1 MTTELITLSGD
12 TPVLPEQSINELNNL
27 IRISQTTVPMVTTI
41 EDKKTATTRG
51 VQLQRWIKDV
61 GEAKKRVKAPVNLLL
76 DNIDALADQLLIPAI
91 QEKERLGKLIT
102 QFDRGE
108 QLRIEAANIERD
120 RKVREAQAES
130 DRLAREANERANSMA
145 DERQMEI
152 ALQAERD
159 AAEASAKER
168 ELIVAPMPS
177 SQRVK
182 GTVGGS
188 TLTWEVTDIEAL
200 YKARPD
206 FVKLEPNAGALRACL
221 VPGMAPIP
229 GLKFSFEKRTTFRT

>member
-1 MTTELITLSGD
+1 
-12 TPVLPEQSINELNNL
+12 
-27 IRISQTTVPMVTTI
+27 MVTTI

-76 DNIDALADQLLIPAI
+76 DNIDALADQLLNPAI

-108 QLRIEAANIERD
+108 TLRIEQENLERSKRIKAAAD
-120 RKVREAQAES
+120 EA
-130 DRLAREANERANSMA
+130 DRLAREALTQANQITSEA
-145 DERQMEI
+145 QLEAAI
-152 ALQAERD
+152 ATEEKAI
-159 AAEASAKER
+159 AALGKER

-229 GLKFSFEKRTTFRT
+229 GLKFSFEKRTIFRA